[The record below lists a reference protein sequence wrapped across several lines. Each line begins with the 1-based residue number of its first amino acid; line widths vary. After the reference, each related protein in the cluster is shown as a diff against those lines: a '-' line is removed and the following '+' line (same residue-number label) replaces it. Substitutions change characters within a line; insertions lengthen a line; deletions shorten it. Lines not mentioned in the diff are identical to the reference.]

1 MSNRIGLLI
10 IATMLLPGV
19 VGTVLLTSEPT
30 LPTADVSAT
39 TSTVGPPQVAVIR
52 PLAATVRS
60 ATSVA
65 RQFVQPAPPRVVVTE
80 PELEEKPEEEPE
92 VAPPP
97 LIDATWL
104 VVIGRSVDADG
115 LELYHLRDSRSGRR
129 YAVGSDPTGRMQLLE
144 VRPDD
149 LIIRDTDTDEML
161 RVRRTE

>member
-10 IATMLLPGV
+10 VATMLLPGV
-19 VGTVLLTSEPT
+19 VGMVLLISQPA

-39 TSTVGPPQVAVIR
+39 TSAIEPPQVAVTQ
-52 PLAATVRS
+52 PLTAAVRS
-60 ATSVA
+60 AASVA
-65 RQFVQPAPPRVVVTE
+65 HQFVQRVPPPVVVTE
-80 PELEEKPEEEPE
+80 PEPEEEPEEEPE
-92 VAPPP
+92 VAPPRV
-97 LIDATWL
+97 IDATWL

-129 YAVGSDPTGRMQLLE
+129 YAVGSEPTGTMQLLE

-149 LIIRDTDTDEML
+149 LIIRKTDTDELL